1 MQYLSIHLDGSRK
14 FFFGHCEFPSRES
27 SGESADY
34 SNSKEWQKISDL
46 GKVNWLA
53 QSIGRVDCPN
63 AASNPLNAHA
73 EGSFLS
79 KRPCGLLFSRDTSLM
94 LPNGVTVGY
103 GVDNDSHITG
113 LTYSAG
119 NSQLGNLTYGYVC
132 QAISEGMAILTPDQL
147 IRQYPVRTI
156 W

>member
-1 MQYLSIHLDGSRK
+1 
-14 FFFGHCEFPSRES
+14 
-27 SGESADY
+27 
-34 SNSKEWQKISDL
+34 
-46 GKVNWLA
+46 
-53 QSIGRVDCPN
+53 
-63 AASNPLNAHA
+63 
-73 EGSFLS
+73 
-79 KRPCGLLFSRDTSLM
+79 M

-132 QAISEGMAILTPDQL
+132 HAGAEGMAILTPDQL